1 VADPAAQPAADPGA
15 DPWRHRLTTIRVR
28 QTAVALLVVGVALLV
43 GGGLVLALVRRDLV
57 ASAERQARQRAE
69 ETAALLRLGPLPAE
83 LPAGGED
90 RVVVQVVA
98 APDRVLSASAD
109 LRGQPPLLAAPAGAG
124 PATGTVTGT
133 VRRLLAGEL
142 TEYRVVGL
150 RAGGAGAPMVYA
162 ASSLEPA
169 HEAIAATATALA
181 VAIPLLLAC
190 VGVTSW
196 RLVGRSLR
204 PVEAIRAQVEWITPD
219 QLDRRVA
226 EPPARD
232 ELGRL
237 ARTMNTMLDR
247 LQRSHERQRRFVSD
261 ASHELRS
268 PLAAIRTRVEVG
280 LAHPDRTD
288 WVALAR
294 AVHREGDRLDRL
306 VDELLRLASAS
317 TAGAGHTA
325 VAVVDLDEVV
335 LDEVEAL
342 RARGAVDV
350 DLAAL
355 SPVRLRGRPEQLRLI
370 VRNLLDNA
378 ERHAAARVAIG
389 LAARGDAAEL
399 VVSNDGDPVPAA
411 ERERVFDPFHRLQPA
426 RDRASGGTGLGLA
439 IVRDA
444 VTAHGGR
451 VWFADCADG
460 AEAHVRLP
468 LTGPTPRQTPGG
480 PGAARR

>member
-1 VADPAAQPAADPGA
+1 V
-15 DPWRHRLTTIRVR
+15 
-28 QTAVALLVVGVALLV
+28 
-43 GGGLVLALVRRDLV
+43 
-57 ASAERQARQRAE
+57 
-69 ETAALLRLGPLPAE
+69 
-83 LPAGGED
+83 
-90 RVVVQVVA
+90 
-98 APDRVLSASAD
+98 
-109 LRGQPPLLAAPAGAG
+109 
-124 PATGTVTGT
+124 
-133 VRRLLAGEL
+133 
-142 TEYRVVGL
+142 
-150 RAGGAGAPMVYA
+150 VYA

-169 HEAIAATATALA
+169 HEATAATATALA
-181 VAIPLLLAC
+181 VAVPLLLLC
-190 VGVTSW
+190 VAVTSW

-204 PVEAIRAQVEWITPD
+204 PVEAIRAQVEQVTPD

-306 VDELLRLASAS
+306 VDELLRLASVPAS
-317 TAGAGHTA
+317 AAGAAGDAA

-342 RARGAVDV
+342 RARGEVEV

-355 SPVRLRGRPEQLRLI
+355 SPVRLRSRPEQLRLI

-378 ERHAAARVAIG
+378 ERHAAARVAVG
-389 LAARGDAAEL
+389 LAAGGAAAEL

-426 RDRASGGTGLGLA
+426 RDRASGGAGLGLA

-444 VTAHGGR
+444 VTAHGGL
-451 VWFADCADG
+451 VWFADCVDG
-460 AEAHVRLP
+460 AEVHVRLP
-468 LTGPTPRQTPGG
+468 ISGPGLDGG
-480 PGAARR
+480 PDPGPEGGRQP

>member
-1 VADPAAQPAADPGA
+1 MAADPAADS
-15 DPWRHRLTTIRVR
+15 WRQRLTTIRVR
-28 QTAVALLVVGVALLV
+28 QTLVALLVVGLALLV

-57 ASAERQARQRAE
+57 GSAERAARQRAE

-90 RVVVQVVA
+90 RVVVQVVDPA
-98 APDRVLSASAD
+98 GRVRSASAD
-109 LRGQPPLLAAPAGAG
+109 LRGEGPLLAARPGAE
-124 PATGTVTGT
+124 PVTGT
-133 VRRLLAGEL
+133 VQLPAGGER
-142 TEYRVVGL
+142 TDFRVVGL
-150 RAGGAGAPMVYA
+150 RAGGDGAALVYA

-169 HEAIAATATALA
+169 HEATAAAATGLA
-181 VAIPLLLAC
+181 VAVPLLLLC

-204 PVEAIRAQVEWITPD
+204 PVEAIRAQVDQITPG
-219 QLDRRVA
+219 QLDRRVP
-226 EPPARD
+226 EPPGRD
-232 ELGRL
+232 ELSQL

-247 LQRSHERQRRFVSD
+247 LQRAQQRQRRFVSD

-294 AVHREGDRLDRL
+294 AVHRDGDRLDRL
-306 VDELLRLASAS
+306 VDDLLTLASAS
-317 TAGAGHTA
+317 AADRAGGAA
-325 VAVVDLDEVV
+325 LEVVDLDEVV
-335 LDEVEAL
+335 LDEVEAI
-342 RARGAVDV
+342 RARGAVAV

-355 SPVRLRGRPEQLRLI
+355 SPVRLRSRPEQLRLI

-378 ERHAAARVAIG
+378 ERHAAGRVEIG
-389 LAARGDAAEL
+389 LSACGAAAEL

-426 RDRASGGTGLGLA
+426 RDRASGGAGLGLA

-460 AEAHVRLP
+460 AEVHVRLP
-468 LTGPTPRQTPGG
+468 VAGP
-480 PGAARR
+480 AALP

>member
-1 VADPAAQPAADPGA
+1 VADPAADSGA
-15 DPWRHRLTTIRVR
+15 VSWRHRLTTIRVR
-28 QTAVALLVVGVALLV
+28 QTGLALLVVGVALLV

-57 ASAERQARQRAE
+57 AGAERQARQRAE

-83 LPAGGED
+83 LPSGGED
-90 RVVVQVVA
+90 RVVVQVVDA
-98 APDRVLSASAD
+98 QGRVLSASAD
-109 LRGQPPLLAAPAGAG
+109 LRGQPPLLPARPGAG
-124 PATGTVTGT
+124 GVTGAVTGT
-133 VRRLLAGEL
+133 VQRRLAGER

-150 RAGGAGAPMVYA
+150 PAGGAGAPLVYA

-169 HEAIAATATALA
+169 HEATAATATALA
-181 VAIPLLLAC
+181 VAVPLLLAC

-204 PVEAIRAQVEWITPD
+204 PVEAIRAQVDQITAD

-306 VDELLRLASAS
+306 VDELLRLASA
-317 TAGAGHTA
+317 AGAGDAA

-335 LDEVEAL
+335 LDEVEPL
-342 RARGAVDV
+342 RARGQVDV

-355 SPVRLRGRPEQLRLI
+355 SPVRLLSRPEQLRLI

-378 ERHAAARVAIG
+378 ERHAAARVAVR
-389 LAARGDAAEL
+389 LAAGAGAAEL

-426 RDRASGGTGLGLA
+426 RDRASGGAGLGLA

-444 VTAHGGR
+444 VTAHGGE

-460 AEAHVRLP
+460 AEIHVRLP
-468 LTGPTPRQTPGG
+468 VAGPPQRHGSK
-480 PGAARR
+480 

>member
-1 VADPAAQPAADPGA
+1 MPADG
-15 DPWRHRLTTIRVR
+15 WRNRLTTIRVR
-28 QTAVALLVVGVALLV
+28 QTLVALLVVGVAVLL
-43 GGGLVLALVRRDLV
+43 GGALVVALVRRDLV

-83 LPAGGED
+83 LPAAGED
-90 RVVVQVVA
+90 QVIVQVVDA
-98 APDRVLSASAD
+98 QGRVLSASAD
-109 LRGQPPLLAAPAGAG
+109 LRGEGPLLAVRPAAG
-124 PATGTVTGT
+124 PVIGT
-133 VRRLLAGEL
+133 VRHPPAGEGSD
-142 TEYRVVGL
+142 YRVVGL
-150 RAGGAGAPMVYA
+150 RAGGADAPVVYA

-169 HEAIAATATALA
+169 HEAATATATGLA
-181 VAIPLLLAC
+181 IALPLLLVC

-204 PVEAIRAQVEWITPD
+204 PVEAIRAQVDRITPD

-247 LQRSHERQRRFVSD
+247 LQRSHDRQRRFVSD

-280 LAHPDRTD
+280 LAHPDQTD

-294 AVHREGDRLDRL
+294 EVHRDGDRLDRL
-306 VDELLRLASAS
+306 VDELLTLASARTETTDGS
-317 TAGAGHTA
+317 AA
-325 VAVVDLDEVV
+325 VEVVDLDELV
-335 LDEVEAL
+335 LTEVEVL
-342 RARGAVDV
+342 RARGEVTV
-350 DLAAL
+350 DLAGL
-355 SPVRLRGRPEQLRLI
+355 SPVRLPGRPEQLRLV

-378 ERHAAARVAIG
+378 ERHAAGRVAVG
-389 LAARGDAAEL
+389 LSMAGTAAEL
-399 VVSNDGDPVPAA
+399 VVTDDGDGVPAA
-411 ERERVFDPFHRLQPA
+411 ERDRVFEPFHRLQPA
-426 RDRASGGTGLGLA
+426 RDRASGGAGLGLA

-451 VWFADCADG
+451 VWFADCAAG
-460 AEAHVRLP
+460 AEVHVRLP
-468 LTGPTPRQTPGG
+468 LAGPAT
-480 PGAARR
+480 GAAADAGTDGV

>member
-1 VADPAAQPAADPGA
+1 MAADPAADSLRQ
-15 DPWRHRLTTIRVR
+15 RLTTIRVR
-28 QTAVALLVVGVALLV
+28 QTLVALLVVGLALLV

-57 ASAERQARQRAE
+57 GSAERAARQRAE

-90 RVVVQVVA
+90 RVVVQVIDPA
-98 APDRVLSASAD
+98 GRVRSASAD
-109 LRGQPPLLAAPAGAG
+109 LRGVGPLLAARPGAE
-124 PATGTVTGT
+124 PVTGT
-133 VRRLLAGEL
+133 VQLPAGGER
-142 TEYRVVGL
+142 TDFRVVGL
-150 RAGGAGAPMVYA
+150 RAGDDDGAALVYA

-169 HEAIAATATALA
+169 HEATAAAATGLA
-181 VAIPLLLAC
+181 VAVPLLLLC

-204 PVEAIRAQVEWITPD
+204 PVEAIRAQVDQITPG
-219 QLDRRVA
+219 QLDRRVP
-226 EPPARD
+226 EPPGRD
-232 ELGRL
+232 ELSHL

-247 LQRSHERQRRFVSD
+247 LQRAERRQRRFVSD

-280 LAHPDRTD
+280 LAHPDQTD

-294 AVHREGDRLDRL
+294 AVHRDGDRLDRL
-306 VDELLRLASAS
+306 VDDLLTLASAS
-317 TAGAGHTA
+317 ASGRAGDAA
-325 VAVVDLDEVV
+325 LEVVDLDEVV
-335 LDEVEAL
+335 LDEVEAI
-342 RARGAVDV
+342 RARGAVAV

-355 SPVRLRGRPEQLRLI
+355 SPVRLRSRPEQLRLI

-378 ERHAAARVAIG
+378 ERHAVGRVEIG
-389 LAARGDAAEL
+389 LAAGGAAAEL

-426 RDRASGGTGLGLA
+426 RDRASGGAGLGLA

-460 AEAHVRLP
+460 AEVHVRLP
-468 LTGPTPRQTPGG
+468 VAG
-480 PGAARR
+480 PGDGQGDGQGELP